1 MFDDQDRAYF
11 KKRAD
16 EAGDLAERAEDS
28 AVRRV
33 HLDMAE
39 EYDRRARG
47 LEPRVVHR
55 PPQ

>member
-16 EAGDLAERAEDS
+16 EARALAERAEDS

-39 EYDRRARG
+39 EYDRRAQG
-47 LEPRVVHR
+47 LEPRVVNR

>member
-1 MFDDQDRAYF
+1 MFDDQDRVYF

-16 EAGDLAERAEDS
+16 EAGALAERAEDS

-39 EYDRRARG
+39 EYDRRAQG